1 MKTSE
6 FKLGMRVRRRS
17 GEGSFVKDRLSNA
30 DLKGRRIGIVV
41 GLPEAI
47 SPKQRGVTLQYE
59 GTLLSEI
66 VPIHRLEALDL
77 REQPVALGGQWAA
90 NEKTFVR

>member
-1 MKTSE
+1 MKTSD

-17 GEGSFVKDRLSNA
+17 GEGSFVKDRLSNG

>member
-1 MKTSE
+1 MKTSD

-17 GEGSFVKDRLSNA
+17 GEGSFVKDRLANA

-66 VPIHRLEALDL
+66 VPIHRLEALAL